1 MIVILKQGITP
12 QEKDKV
18 RSFLSEKGFIV
29 KEIVGQQDTVLGAVG
44 KVSLDPRT
52 VELMPGVS
60 SVVPISKPYKLASRE
75 MKKEDTIVQVGNVK
89 IGGNRV
95 AVIAGPCAVENYD
108 QIMSIAESVRE
119 AGAVMLR
126 GGAFK
131 PRTSPYAFQGLG
143 EEGLKLLRKAGDAF
157 DMPITSEVVSPSDVK
172 MMAEYVDM
180 FQIGARNMQNFEL
193 LKEVGKTGMPVLLKR
208 GLAATIEE
216 WLMAAEYLMASGTDQ
231 VVLCERGIRTFEK
244 ATRNTLDCSAIPVV
258 QKLTHLPVIG
268 DPSHATGIRDMVA
281 PMSLAIVASG
291 ASGVIVE
298 VHNCPEKAFSDGP
311 QSLFPSQFKKL
322 VHDIQAL
329 CPVVGKSLE
338 KIPRVL
344 PESMKTQ
351 EEEKKGATDF
361 SAVTV
366 AFQGVRGAFSE
377 LAARRSFDESVSF
390 LPCHSFADA
399 FDAVSSGKA
408 KYGVLPVENTL
419 GGTVYDTLDLLAM
432 HPELTVVGEQQVRV
446 MHNLIVVPGT
456 KMEDIKKVYS
466 HPQGIQQ
473 CRAFLD
479 KELPN
484 AERIPFFDTAG
495 AVEYI
500 AGLGDKSVAAIA
512 GSPAAHYYG
521 MEILRQGIETDAS
534 NYTRFYILAREENA
548 EVYRS
553 QSKADKAALSFSVS
567 DEPGALMDVLKTIAE
582 KGVNMTKLESRP
594 IPGKPWEYLFF
605 VELQLPEDMSKFDEL
620 AEEIMKKAVSFR
632 ILGTYTS
639 VIG

>member
-29 KEIVGQQDTVLGAVG
+29 KEIVGQQDTILGAVG

-52 VELMPGVS
+52 VELLPGVS

-75 MKKEDTIVQVGNVK
+75 LKKEDTIVRVGKVS

-108 QIMSIAESVRE
+108 QIMTIAESVRE
-119 AGAVMLR
+119 SGAVMLR

-143 EEGLKLLRKAGDAF
+143 EEGLKLLKKAGDAF

-208 GLAATIEE
+208 GLSATIEE

-231 VVLCERGIRTFEK
+231 VVLCERGIRTYEK

-291 ASGVIVE
+291 ASGIIVE
-298 VHNCPEKAFSDGP
+298 VHNAPEKALSDGP
-311 QSLFPSQFKKL
+311 QSLYPSQFRKL

-338 KIPRVL
+338 RVPRT
-344 PESMKTQ
+344 EKTSS
-351 EEEKKGATDF
+351 EGKAEAKKNDT
-361 SAVTV
+361 SSITV

-377 LAARRSFDESVSF
+377 LAVRRAFDDSVSV
-390 LPCHSFADA
+390 LPCHNFADA
-399 FDAVSSGKA
+399 FDAVSSGNA
-408 KYGVLPVENTL
+408 KYAVLPVENTL
-419 GGTVYDTLDLLAM
+419 GGTIYDNLDLLAM
-432 HPELTVVGEQQVRV
+432 HSELTVVGEVQVRIQ
-446 MHNLIVVPGT
+446 HDLIVMPGT
-456 KMEDIKKVYS
+456 RIDEIKKVYS
-466 HPQGIQQ
+466 HPQGLKQ
-473 CRAFLD
+473 CKAFLD
-479 KELPN
+479 KELPD
-484 AERIPFFDTAG
+484 AERVPFFDTAG
-495 AVEYI
+495 AAEFV
-500 AGLGDKSVAAIA
+500 AGAKDKTIAAIA
-512 GSPAAHYYG
+512 GAPAAAFYG
-521 MEILRQGIETDAS
+521 LESLRSSIESDAS
-534 NYTRFYILAREENA
+534 NYTRFYIIAREENA
-548 EVYRS
+548 AVYRS
-553 QSKADKAALSFSVS
+553 QAPLDKAAISFSVS
-567 DEPGALMDVLKTIAE
+567 DESGSLMKVLSLLAD

-605 VELQLPEDMSKFDEL
+605 VELQLPQDDVFSAL
-620 AEEIMKKAVSFR
+620 CEEMKENTVTFR
-632 ILGTYTS
+632 VLGLYTS
-639 VIG
+639 VIE